1 MIPLWQRLCY
11 ESRMNKA
18 FFTMRRARLVALI
31 GALATGLGGCSMASL
46 PQFAPASSKPVA
58 QISAAPRPVMRT
70 ALVDVDDVVVP
81 MSFAETKPAKPSG
94 NSNIDSLVA
103 KYAALYDVPASLI
116 HRVIKRESGYNPRAK
131 NGPYYGLM
139 QIRHD
144 TARAMGYKGSA
155 GGLLDADTN
164 LRYAVKY
171 LRGAYI
177 VGGYNSDKAM
187 RNYARGYY
195 YDAKRAGLL
204 EEIGLH

>member
-1 MIPLWQRLCY
+1 
-11 ESRMNKA
+11 MNKA
-18 FFTMRRARLVALI
+18 FFTMQRATLVALL
-31 GALATGLGGCSMASL
+31 GVLATGLGGCSMAGL
-46 PQFAPASSKPVA
+46 PQFAPAVSKPVA
-58 QISAAPRPVMRT
+58 QVSTAPRPAMRT

-81 MSFAETKPAKPSG
+81 MAFTETKPDKPAG
-94 NSNIDSLVA
+94 VSNIDALIA
-103 KYAALYDVPASLI
+103 KYASLYGVPASLI
-116 HRVIKRESGYNPRAK
+116 HRVVKRESGYNPRAK

-155 GGLLDADTN
+155 SGLLDADTN

-177 VGGYNSDKAM
+177 VAGYNSDRAM